1 MCSSVLSLK
10 VLRVRLSSVERAANT
25 GIRQLVKWSQEVKK
39 LENSKAVT
47 PKTGPILKHSLKILG
62 NFLTYCYSVHKIS
75 SISFDVNCC
84 TLCIRFNL
92 MRPKVS
98 TAMINRSQ
106 T

>member
-39 LENSKAVT
+39 LKNSKAVT
-47 PKTGPILKHSLKILG
+47 PKTGPILKHSLKILD

-75 SISFDVNCC
+75 SIRFDVNCR

-92 MRPKVS
+92 MWPKVS